1 MLQLMLLSLQ
11 VYVSFLI
18 FLSFFQVGTEE
29 RIHVYYAHGEDNP
42 KFVRRCYW
50 LLDKYV
56 GFEA

>member
-1 MLQLMLLSLQ
+1 MLLSLQ